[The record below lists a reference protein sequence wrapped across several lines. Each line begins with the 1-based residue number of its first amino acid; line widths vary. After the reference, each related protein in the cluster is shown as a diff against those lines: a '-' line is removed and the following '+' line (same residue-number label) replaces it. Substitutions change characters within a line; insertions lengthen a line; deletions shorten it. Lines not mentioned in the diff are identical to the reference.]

1 MNPETEAKSVEQ
13 NGSGRRF
20 FPDFAFLE
28 ALVALAL
35 LAALVLLAALTKP
48 PLQAV
53 AGTSAS
59 GYVPR
64 PEWYFLWLFQL
75 LKYFKGSLEP
85 VGTTLVPAALV
96 VLLVALPFLDR
107 RQQPKTRRLLPGTR
121 PVRVWPRI
129 VGAALIAVLLAA
141 TLLAATS
148 TPASKPTPPRL
159 PAPEWP
165 MRGLPSGPPMA

>member
-1 MNPETEAKSVEQ
+1 MSPETEAKSVEQ
-13 NGSGRRF
+13 SGSARRF

-35 LAALVLLAALTKP
+35 LGGLVLLAAFTKP

-75 LKYFKGSLEP
+75 LKYFKGSLEV
-85 VGTTLVPAALV
+85 VGTTIVPAILVAL
-96 VLLVALPFLDR
+96 LAALPFLDR
-107 RQQPKTRRLLPGTR
+107 RRQPKTRRLLPGTR
-121 PVRVWPRI
+121 PVRLWPR
-129 VGAALIAVLLAA
+129 VVAAAIMALLLAA

-148 TPASKPTPPRL
+148 TPAAKPTPPRL
-159 PAPEWP
+159 PAPVWP
-165 MRGLPSGPPMA
+165 MRVLPGVPPRA

>member
-35 LAALVLLAALTKP
+35 LAGLVLLAVFTKP
-48 PLQAV
+48 PLQAL
-53 AGTSAS
+53 ASPNSA

-75 LKYFKGSLEP
+75 LKYFKGSLEA
-85 VGTTLVPAALV
+85 VGTALVPTALV
-96 VLLVALPFLDR
+96 ALLVALPFLDR
-107 RQQPKTRRLLPGTR
+107 RQPKTRRLLPGTR

-129 VGAALIAVLLAA
+129 VAAAVMALLLAA

-148 TPASKPTPPRL
+148 TPAAKPTPPRL
-159 PAPEWP
+159 PAPVWP
-165 MRGLPSGPPMA
+165 MRVPPAKPPLA

>member
-35 LAALVLLAALTKP
+35 LAGLVLLAVFTKP
-48 PLQAV
+48 PLQAL
-53 AGTSAS
+53 ASPNSA

-75 LKYFKGSLEP
+75 LKYFKGSLEA
-85 VGTTLVPAALV
+85 VGTALVPTVLV
-96 VLLVALPFLDR
+96 ALLVALPFLDR
-107 RQQPKTRRLLPGTR
+107 RQPKTRRLLTGTR
-121 PVRVWPRI
+121 PVRLWPR
-129 VGAALIAVLLAA
+129 VVAAAVMALLLAA

-148 TPASKPTPPRL
+148 TPAAKPTPPRL
-159 PAPEWP
+159 PAPVWP
-165 MRGLPSGPPMA
+165 MRVLPGVPPRA